1 MAGDVR
7 VIYRWL
13 VSIADFTAAR
23 DLVIAAQQSDV
34 TGIEVCEAI
43 ATAMMRIARY
53 DAAAVMTT
61 DPETHLPAGG
71 IVHGFEAEACVPFW
85 DNELL
90 DPDFNKFND
99 LSRSVDPVA
108 TLAEATDG
116 DLARSP
122 RFIKLYE
129 ASHASDELRVA
140 FTSGTTCLAIGDFI
154 RCDGDTYTPT
164 EVNDVRN
171 LLVPASNALRQALG
185 RHRGENVEAAPIVML
200 LGADSRILSVTEGAE
215 DILEDLRVDN
225 IDDEIPGTILVAAC
239 KARASRTSTKL
250 TTRLRGRSG
259 RWVRIHVAPMSGE
272 LESVSVTIESARAGD
287 LIPILLDS
295 YGLTTRETDI
305 VLALCRGFS
314 TKEIAAECAISVHTV
329 RDHMKAIFDKS
340 SVNSRG
346 ELVAKLFSNHVLG
359 TFHEAVVEV
368 SEHQLH
374 Q

>member
-1 MAGDVR
+1 M
-7 VIYRWL
+7 
-13 VSIADFTAAR
+13 SIADFTAAR
-23 DLVIAAQQSDV
+23 DLVIAAAQPDSSSID
-34 TGIEVCEAI
+34 VCEAI
-43 ATAMMRIARY
+43 AAAIMRVARY

-122 RFIKLYE
+122 RFTKLYE
-129 ASHASDELRVA
+129 ASNASDELRVA
-140 FTSGTTCLAIGDFI
+140 FTSGTMCLAIGAFI
-154 RCDGDTYTPT
+154 RCDGGTYTPT

-171 LLVPASNALRQALG
+171 LLVPANNALRLALG
-185 RHRGENVEAAPIVML
+185 RHSGDNVDAGPIVVI
-200 LGADSRILSVTEGAE
+200 LGADSKILSMTEGAD
-215 DILEDLRVDN
+215 DILEDLRLDTMHE
-225 IDDEIPGTILVAAC
+225 EIPGTILIAAS

-272 LESVSVTIESARAGD
+272 IESVSVTIESARAGD
-287 LIPILLDS
+287 LVPILLDS
-295 YGLTTRETDI
+295 YGLTSRETDI
-305 VLALCRGFS
+305 VLSLCRGFS

-340 SVNSRG
+340 GVNSRG
-346 ELVAKLFSNHVLG
+346 ELVAQLFSNHVLG
-359 TFHEAVVEV
+359 TFHETVVEV
-368 SEHQLH
+368 SDERLH
-374 Q
+374 R

>member
-1 MAGDVR
+1 M
-7 VIYRWL
+7 
-13 VSIADFTAAR
+13 SIADFTSAR
-23 DLVIAAQQSDV
+23 DLVLGAAQSDS

-43 ATAMMRIARY
+43 AAAIMRVARY

-116 DLARSP
+116 DLRRSP
-122 RFIKLYE
+122 RFTKLYE

-140 FTSGTTCLAIGDFI
+140 FTSGTTCLAIGAFI

-185 RHRGENVEAAPIVML
+185 RHCGDDVGTGPVVVL
-200 LGADSRILSVTEGAE
+200 LGVDSRILSMTEGAE
-215 DILEDLRVDN
+215 DILDDLRVDD
-225 IDDEIPGTILVAAC
+225 IDEAIPGTILIAAS

-259 RWVRIHVAPMSGE
+259 RWVRIHVAPMAGE
-272 LESVSVTIESARAGD
+272 IESVSVTIDSARASD
-287 LIPILLDS
+287 LVPILLDS
-295 YGLTTRETDI
+295 YGLTTRETEI

-314 TKEIAAECAISVHTV
+314 TKEIASECVISVHTV
-329 RDHMKAIFDKS
+329 RDHLKAIFDKS
-340 SVNSRG
+340 GVNSRG

-359 TFHEAVVEV
+359 TFHETVVEV
-368 SEHQLH
+368 SDHQLRR
-374 Q
+374 